1 VNPKKFL
8 IELKRR
14 NVSKSRDRKRGHDA
28 DQQYCLIK
36 GVFVRCLYG
45 AVVYCAPKESA
56 EGGLQGAFLDL
67 FILVRRLIRE

>member
-14 NVSKSRDRKRGHDA
+14 NVSESRDRKRGHDA

-36 GVFVRCLYG
+36 GVFVRCPTGLLSI
-45 AVVYCAPKESA
+45 ALLKESA